1 MDYQRQ
7 QIPKVC
13 GVCDREF
20 KGNTKQKYCSRECAR
35 RRQREQLA
43 ALAEY
48 RQKCPHCGGQLGP
61 MSGKRRVRNGA
72 AAPPPRRL
80 KGIGTS

>member
-1 MDYQRQ
+1 MAYQRQ

-13 GVCDREF
+13 GVCGREF
-20 KGNTKQKYCSRECAR
+20 KGHTKQKYCSRECAG

-48 RQKCPHCGGQLGP
+48 RRKCPHCGGKLGP
-61 MSGKRRVRNGA
+61 MSGKHRVRNGT
-72 AAPPPRRL
+72 AAPTPRPL